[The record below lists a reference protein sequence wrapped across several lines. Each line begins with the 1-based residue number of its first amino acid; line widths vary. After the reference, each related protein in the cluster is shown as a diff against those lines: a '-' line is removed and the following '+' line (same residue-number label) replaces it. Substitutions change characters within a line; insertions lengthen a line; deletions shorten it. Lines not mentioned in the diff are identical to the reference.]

1 MYFAIFTCG
10 CLSTLNS
17 LSIIFGNRERF
28 LLQIN
33 SWMEDIH
40 RASGPNDRPRV
51 CRLFGCCKSLTSSL
65 EGQFNTWLSKCLVI
79 EIIALVNVRMPLKLL
94 CILAFVS
101 TSRWSNFMLLCK
113 KPSTKFCQLIL
124 GGWSWSIFCFLFM
137 FAMPPT
143 HTTRFMMLLYLAK
156 CFVLSMTKCFL
167 WDVSFLSSALIS
179 F

>member
-17 LSIIFGNRERF
+17 LSVIFGNRERF

-79 EIIALVNVRMPLKLL
+79 EIIALVNVRMPLNLL
-94 CILAFVS
+94 CILAFFVS
-101 TSRWSNFMLLCK
+101 TSRWSNFMLLK
-113 KPSTKFCQLIL
+113 KTKQQIL
-124 GGWSWSIFCFLFM
+124 SIDPWWLELKHFLLSQCWYIF
-137 FAMPPT
+137 FSCLQCPPPP
-143 HTTRFMMLLYLAK
+143 TRFMMLLYLTK
-156 CFVLSMTKCFL
+156 CFVLSVT
-167 WDVSFLSSALIS
+167 
-179 F
+179 

>member
-17 LSIIFGNRERF
+17 LSVIFGNRERF

-51 CRLFGCCKSLTSSL
+51 CRLFGCCKSLTSSV

-79 EIIALVNVRMPLKLL
+79 EIIALVNVRMPFKLL

-113 KPSTKFCQLIL
+113 EIQVPNFAN
-124 GGWSWSIFCFLFM
+124 WSVVAGVEAFSAFFSCLQCP
-137 FAMPPT
+137 PPT
-143 HTTRFMMLLYLAK
+143 PPDSWCCYIWLN
-156 CFVLSMTKCFL
+156 VLFYQWLNVFFGTYHF
-167 WDVSFLSSALIS
+167 WAQR
-179 F
+179 

>member
-17 LSIIFGNRERF
+17 LSVIFGNRERF

-51 CRLFGCCKSLTSSL
+51 WMHSFGCCKSLTSSL

-79 EIIALVNVRMPLKLL
+79 EIIALLNVRMPLKLL

-101 TSRWSNFMLLCK
+101 ISRWSNFIPSYYVK
-113 KPSTKFCQLIL
+113 KTSTKFSTQN
-124 GGWSWSIFCFLFM
+124 LFN
-137 FAMPPT
+137 PPT
-143 HTTRFMMLLYLAK
+143 PDLWCCYIWLN
-156 CFVLSMTKCFL
+156 VLFYQWLNVFIGTYNF
-167 WDVSFLSSALIS
+167 WAQR
-179 F
+179 